1 MSFPDSQ
8 KKPGQSGKE
17 SGEKVI
23 MKGKK
28 FVEFRISN
36 CDCFVVLL
44 KTVRYQGLGT
54 MEKGESKLRPRWER

>member
-44 KTVRYQGLGT
+44 KTVSYQGLRT
-54 MEKGESKLRPRWER
+54 TEKGESKLSPRWER